1 METFK
6 IIVNHS
12 HVSEG
17 NGYNLTWGGDGTYG
31 YKFSDEQNKKKSI
44 RQIGKKQTDSWVEKR
59 VKAITGKKR
68 TPAQKNNIS
77 KSLEGR
83 HLSKKHIENMCKN
96 RVGMTGKKHTE
107 EAKQKMRDAKKRYL
121 EGKQT

>member
-1 METFK
+1 M
-6 IIVNHS
+6 
-12 HVSEG
+12 
-17 NGYNLTWGGDGTYG
+17 TWGGDGTYG